1 MSPFDG
7 GPGFGFNFMFTLIPF
22 IVFCG
27 FVFVIGSMVVKGVK
41 YAGDKTLPIIP
52 AHAKIVSKRTQ
63 VWGDH
68 SHTTYYATFELDNG
82 QRVELSIPDREI
94 GYLAEGDVGTLS
106 FQGEIFVGF
115 ERG

>member
-7 GPGFGFNFMFTLIPF
+7 GFGFGILFTLIP
-22 IVFCG
+22 IMVFAV
-27 FVFVIGSMVVKGVK
+27 FVFVIGSMIVRGVK

-63 VWGDH
+63 VWGEH
-68 SHTTYYATFELDNG
+68 SYTHYYATFELDNG
-82 QRVELSIPDREI
+82 QRVELKIPDREI
-94 GYLAEGDVGTLS
+94 GYLAEGDKGTLS
-106 FQGEIFVGF
+106 FQGEIFVAF